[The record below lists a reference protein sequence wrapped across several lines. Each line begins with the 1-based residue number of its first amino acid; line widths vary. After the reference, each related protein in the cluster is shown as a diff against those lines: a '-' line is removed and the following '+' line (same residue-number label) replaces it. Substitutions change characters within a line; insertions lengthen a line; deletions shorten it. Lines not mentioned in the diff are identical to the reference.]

1 MKIVWIQVYDMTVDA
16 VVVLPVKDRD
26 WSKVQGSERMK
37 FFSKEEALEFNR
49 AFIRANDDE
58 TVYWLSKQLLARKR
72 VLDHQRYE
80 EGMAH

>member
-49 AFIRANDDE
+49 AFIRGNDDE